1 MTDIVKRLHAGG
13 WPDAPWPG
21 YPADPERDGWHA
33 IDVADDTVVA
43 QWWSADTVWTW
54 GDRTWTPEI
63 AAAASWHYLGP
74 CLLPAEV
81 AARIA
86 ELEDAQD
93 RIADLEE
100 ELSIW
105 KSVFPDVAPERVL
118 PDRSLLEKR
127 LKDLEAAL
135 HRISLGSQDSGT
147 TKESLGKE
155 ARAALAAGLH
165 YEEKRLDI
173 KE

>member
-1 MTDIVKRLHAGG
+1 MTYNMNNTLDMWRAYCDKKM
-13 WPDAPWPG
+13 
-21 YPADPERDGWHA
+21 
-33 IDVADDTVVA
+33 
-43 QWWSADTVWTW
+43 
-54 GDRTWTPEI
+54 
-63 AAAASWHYLGP
+63 
-74 CLLPAEV
+74 
-81 AARIA
+81 

-93 RIADLEE
+93 RIAELEE

-105 KSVFPDVAPERVL
+105 KSVFPDIAPERVL
-118 PDRSLLEKR
+118 PDRAELEKHLLKVEMENEILKVR
-127 LKDLEAAL
+127 LTVLEATL
-135 HRISLGSQDSGT
+135 HRISLGSQNSGT

>member
-1 MTDIVKRLHAGG
+1 MTEHVNDSLIIWRAYCEKK
-13 WPDAPWPG
+13 
-21 YPADPERDGWHA
+21 E
-33 IDVADDTVVA
+33 
-43 QWWSADTVWTW
+43 
-54 GDRTWTPEI
+54 
-63 AAAASWHYLGP
+63 
-74 CLLPAEV
+74 
-81 AARIA
+81 
-86 ELEDAQD
+86 ELEDAQA
-93 RIADLEE
+93 RIAELEE

-118 PDRSLLEKR
+118 PDRSKLENSLLKAEMENEILKVR
-127 LKDLEAAL
+127 LTGLEAAL
-135 HRISLGSQDSGT
+135 HRISLGSQNSGT

>member
-1 MTDIVKRLHAGG
+1 MTYNMNNTLDMWRAYCDKKM
-13 WPDAPWPG
+13 
-21 YPADPERDGWHA
+21 
-33 IDVADDTVVA
+33 
-43 QWWSADTVWTW
+43 
-54 GDRTWTPEI
+54 
-63 AAAASWHYLGP
+63 
-74 CLLPAEV
+74 
-81 AARIA
+81 

-155 ARAALAAGLH
+155 ARDTLAAGLH
-165 YEEKRLDI
+165 YEEKRLDL